1 MQSPKGYNLQLIPC
15 NQRQWQ
21 DSCEQSN
28 AGFLIMALMLYRR
41 ITILLWNSKYLFL
54 QTRAVFYSC
63 IE

>member
-28 AGFLIMALMLYRR
+28 PGFLIMALMLYGK
-41 ITILLWNSKYLFL
+41 ITILLVEQQIPVPTNICSISQL
-54 QTRAVFYSC
+54 C
-63 IE
+63 